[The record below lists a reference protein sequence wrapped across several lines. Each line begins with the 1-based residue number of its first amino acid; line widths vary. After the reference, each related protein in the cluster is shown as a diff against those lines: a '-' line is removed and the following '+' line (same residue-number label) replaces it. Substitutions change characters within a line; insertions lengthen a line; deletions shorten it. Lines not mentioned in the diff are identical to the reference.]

1 MNLAIITARG
11 GSKRIPKKNIR
22 DFCGRP
28 IISYSIKAALESGI
42 FDEVMV
48 STDDDEIA
56 DISKAYGAQIP
67 FLRSK
72 KTSGDYATTS
82 DVINEVLN
90 KYRDKRIQFEYGCC
104 IYPTA
109 PFVSGNLLKTAFEK
123 FRTSNTDVLIPVVK
137 FSYPPQRALVE
148 NDGLLKFKHPEYERA
163 RSQDLEPMFHDAGQF
178 YFFDVNSFI
187 RLGSLLCGRL
197 SFVELSEMQVQ
208 DIDNEIDWELAELKY
223 RINYSK
229 EDHDY

>member
-56 DISKAYGAQIP
+56 DISRAYGAQIP

-82 DVINEVLN
+82 DVINEVLS

-109 PFVSGNLLKTAFEK
+109 PFISGNLLKMSFEK

-163 RSQDLEPMFHDAGQF
+163 RSQDLESMFHDAGQF

-187 RLGSLLCGRL
+187 RLDSLLCGRL

-223 RINYSK
+223 RMNYSK
-229 EDHDY
+229 EEHDY